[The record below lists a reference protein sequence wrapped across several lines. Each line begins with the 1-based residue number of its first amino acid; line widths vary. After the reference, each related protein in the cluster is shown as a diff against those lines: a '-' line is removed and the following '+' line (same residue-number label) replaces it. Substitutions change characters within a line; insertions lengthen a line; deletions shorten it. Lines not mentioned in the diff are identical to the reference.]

1 MNHSNRSIM
10 RALALQVLLGV
21 LLPLSFARA
30 EFTSQE
36 ANIARVTAG
45 LLKESHFTAQSSTED
60 VSAKFLD
67 HYLDMF
73 DPARFYF
80 FQSDIAEF
88 APYRDTLA
96 KLTLNDGDLSPAQKI
111 FDRYIARLDQRV
123 DFVTNEL
130 QTATF
135 EFKTDKT
142 YRFDRKDAPRPGNL
156 DDARQLWRQQL
167 QHEYLLEKLAD
178 KKHEDIVKSLAKRY
192 ERTQRTMKQFDSH
205 RVFEAYLTALARV
218 YDPHSDYMG
227 RQQLEDFRINMSLSL
242 FGIGAVLRSEDGY
255 CKIMELMT
263 GGPAEASKQL
273 SPGDTILA
281 VAQDGADPVDVVEM
295 PLRDIVAMVR
305 GPKGTK
311 VNLTIQPAKAT
322 DSERR
327 VVTLVRDEIKLEK
340 QEAKARI
347 IDVPAEP
354 AKSNRIGIVT
364 LPSFYVG
371 DSKTK
376 DKNGAGAT
384 ADVAKLIEKLKQENI
399 QGLILD
405 LRRNGGGSLEE
416 AVRLTGLFIKSGPV
430 VQTVNSGGMVS
441 TLRDP
446 DASVLF
452 DGPLVVLTSRISASA
467 SEILAGAIQ
476 DYGRGLVV
484 GDSSTFGKGT
494 VQSVINLGPVMEK
507 NKLDGG
513 EEPGALKL
521 TIRKFY
527 RPSGMSTQ
535 IKGVEPDLVIPSHL
549 SHLKIGER
557 EMKTALPW
565 DEIPPTMFTR
575 VDKVISYVADIKALS
590 DTRIAADQEFQW
602 LAEDNTRVKQRI
614 DDPLTSLNEQKRRDE
629 SAADDTRAKQR
640 DAIRAKRPVTPE
652 TQYEITLRNAGTA
665 GLPEPLPS
673 VVATNTTASAASP
686 AANGANGTNAKPDP
700 EADADDDDQ
709 DDSQPDP
716 VLAETKRILLDYIRA
731 LANPRDPA
739 TAPVVQETR

>member
-1 MNHSNRSIM
+1 MNHSNRSIL
-10 RALALQVLLGV
+10 RTIALPLLLGA
-21 LLPLSFARA
+21 LLPFHLARA

-45 LLKESHFTAQSSTED
+45 LLKESHFTAKSSTED
-60 VSAKFLD
+60 ISAKFLD

-73 DPARFYF
+73 DPARLYF
-80 FQSDIAEF
+80 FQSDLAEF
-88 APYRDTLA
+88 APYRNTLA
-96 KLTLNDGDLSPAQKI
+96 ELTLTDGDLSPAQKI
-111 FDRYIARLDQRV
+111 FDRYLARLDQRV

-130 QTATF
+130 LVASFDFTSD
-135 EFKTDKT
+135 ET
-142 YRFDRKDAPRPGNL
+142 YRFDRKDAPRPANL
-156 DDARQLWRQQL
+156 DDGRQLWRQQL
-167 QHEYLLEKLAD
+167 RHEYLLEKLAD

-263 GGPAEASKQL
+263 GGPAETSKQL
-273 SPGDTILA
+273 SPGDTIIA
-281 VAQDGADPVDVVEM
+281 VAQDGADPIDVVEM
-295 PLRDIVAMVR
+295 PLRDIVAMIR

-311 VNLTIQPAKAT
+311 VNLTIQPAKAS

-327 VVTLVRDEIKLEK
+327 VITLVRDEIKLEK

-347 IDVPAEP
+347 IDMPTET
-354 AKSNRIGIVT
+354 AKSTRIGIVS

-376 DKNGAGAT
+376 DKNGSGAT
-384 ADVAKLIEKLKQENI
+384 ADVAKLIEKLKTENI

-446 DASVLF
+446 DASALY

-484 GDSSTFGKGT
+484 GDQSTFGKGT
-494 VQSVINLGPVMEK
+494 VQSVINLGPIMEK

-513 EEPGALKL
+513 EQPGALKL

-527 RPSGMSTQ
+527 RPSGLSTQ
-535 IKGVEPDLVIPSHL
+535 LKGVEPDLVIPSHL
-549 SHLKIGER
+549 SQLKIGER

-565 DEIPPTMFTR
+565 DEIPPTMYTR
-575 VDKVISYVADIKALS
+575 VDKVISYVADIKAMS

-602 LAEDNTRVKQRI
+602 MAEDNTRVKQRTNNESI
-614 DDPLTSLNEQKRRDE
+614 SLNEQKRRNETSEDN
-629 SAADDTRAKQR
+629 ARDKQR
-640 DAIRAKRPVTPE
+640 DAIRTKNAPPNE
-652 TQYEITLRNAGTA
+652 TQYEITLRNAGTP
-665 GLPEPLPS
+665 GLPDPMTLG
-673 VVATNTTASAASP
+673 TNTISSAAVSAP
-686 AANGANGTNAKPDP
+686 SNNGNSQNPGVIPDP
-700 EADADDDDQ
+700 DNE
-709 DDSQPDP
+709 DDSNDVQPDP
-716 VLAETKRILLDYIRA
+716 VLHETKRILLDYIRV
-731 LANPRDPA
+731 LAGPLDPA

>member
-1 MNHSNRSIM
+1 MNHSNRSIL
-10 RALALQVLLGV
+10 RTIALPLLLGA
-21 LLPLSFARA
+21 LLPFHLARA

-45 LLKESHFTAQSSTED
+45 LLKESHFTAKSSTED
-60 VSAKFLD
+60 ISAKFLD

-73 DPARFYF
+73 DPARLYF
-80 FQSDIAEF
+80 FQSDLAEF
-88 APYRDTLA
+88 APYRNTLA
-96 KLTLNDGDLSPAQKI
+96 ELTLTDGDLSPAQKI
-111 FDRYIARLDQRV
+111 FDRYLARLDQRV

-130 QTATF
+130 LVASFDFTSD
-135 EFKTDKT
+135 ET
-142 YRFDRKDAPRPGNL
+142 YRFDRKDAPRPTNL
-156 DDARQLWRQQL
+156 DDGRQLWRQQL
-167 QHEYLLEKLAD
+167 RHEYLLEKLAD

-263 GGPAEASKQL
+263 GGPAETSKQL
-273 SPGDTILA
+273 SPGDTIIA
-281 VAQDGADPVDVVEM
+281 VAQDGADPIDVVEM
-295 PLRDIVAMVR
+295 PLRDIVAMIR

-311 VNLTIQPAKAT
+311 VNLTIQPAKAS

-327 VVTLVRDEIKLEK
+327 VITLVRDEIKLEK

-347 IDVPAEP
+347 IDMPTET
-354 AKSNRIGIVT
+354 AKSTRIGIVS

-376 DKNGAGAT
+376 DKNGSGAT
-384 ADVAKLIEKLKQENI
+384 ADVAKLIEKLKTENI

-446 DASVLF
+446 DASALY

-484 GDSSTFGKGT
+484 GDQSTFGKGT
-494 VQSVINLGPVMEK
+494 VQSVINLGPIMEK

-513 EEPGALKL
+513 EQPGALKL

-527 RPSGMSTQ
+527 RPSGLSTQ
-535 IKGVEPDLVIPSHL
+535 LKGVEPDLVIPSHL
-549 SHLKIGER
+549 SQLKIGER

-565 DEIPPTMFTR
+565 DEIPPTMYTR
-575 VDKVISYVADIKALS
+575 VDKVISYVADIKAMS

-602 LAEDNTRVKQRI
+602 MAEDNTRVKQRTNNESI
-614 DDPLTSLNEQKRRDE
+614 SLNEQKRRNETSEDN
-629 SAADDTRAKQR
+629 ARDKQR
-640 DAIRAKRPVTPE
+640 DAIRTKNAPPNE
-652 TQYEITLRNAGTA
+652 TQYEITLRNAGTP
-665 GLPEPLPS
+665 GLPDPMTLG
-673 VVATNTTASAASP
+673 TNTISSAAVSAP
-686 AANGANGTNAKPDP
+686 SNNGNSQNPGVIPDP
-700 EADADDDDQ
+700 DNE
-709 DDSQPDP
+709 DDSNDVQPDP
-716 VLAETKRILLDYIRA
+716 VLHETKRILLDYIRV
-731 LANPRDPA
+731 LAGPLDPA

>member
-1 MNHSNRSIM
+1 MNHSNRSIL
-10 RALALQVLLGV
+10 RTIALPLLLGA
-21 LLPLSFARA
+21 LLPFHLARA

-45 LLKESHFTAQSSTED
+45 LLKESHFTAKSSTED
-60 VSAKFLD
+60 ISAKFLD

-73 DPARFYF
+73 DPARLYF
-80 FQSDIAEF
+80 FQSDLAEF
-88 APYRDTLA
+88 APYRNTLA
-96 KLTLNDGDLSPAQKI
+96 ELTLTDGDLSPAQKI
-111 FDRYIARLDQRV
+111 FDRYLARLDQRV

-130 QTATF
+130 LVASFDFTSD
-135 EFKTDKT
+135 ET
-142 YRFDRKDAPRPGNL
+142 YRFDRKDAPRPANL
-156 DDARQLWRQQL
+156 DDGRQLWRQQL
-167 QHEYLLEKLAD
+167 RHEYLLEKLAD

-263 GGPAEASKQL
+263 GGPAETSKQL
-273 SPGDTILA
+273 SPGDTIIA
-281 VAQDGADPVDVVEM
+281 VAQDGADPIDVVEM
-295 PLRDIVAMVR
+295 PLRDIVAMIR

-311 VNLTIQPAKAT
+311 VNLTIQPAKAS

-327 VVTLVRDEIKLEK
+327 VITLVRDEIKLEK

-347 IDVPAEP
+347 IDMPTET
-354 AKSNRIGIVT
+354 AKSTRIGIVS

-376 DKNGAGAT
+376 DKNGSGAT
-384 ADVAKLIEKLKQENI
+384 ADVAKLIEKLKTENI

-446 DASVLF
+446 DASALY

-484 GDSSTFGKGT
+484 GDQSTFGKGT
-494 VQSVINLGPVMEK
+494 VQSVINLGPIMEK

-513 EEPGALKL
+513 EQPGALKL

-527 RPSGMSTQ
+527 RPSGLSTQ
-535 IKGVEPDLVIPSHL
+535 LKGVEPDLVIPSHL
-549 SHLKIGER
+549 SQLKIGER

-565 DEIPPTMFTR
+565 DEIPPTMYTR
-575 VDKVISYVADIKALS
+575 VDKVISYVADIKAMS

-602 LAEDNTRVKQRI
+602 MAEDNTRVKQRTNNESI
-614 DDPLTSLNEQKRRDE
+614 SLNEQKRRNETSEDN
-629 SAADDTRAKQR
+629 ARDKQR
-640 DAIRAKRPVTPE
+640 DAIRTKNAPTNE
-652 TQYEITLRNAGTA
+652 TQYEITLRNAGTP
-665 GLPEPLPS
+665 GLPDPMTLG
-673 VVATNTTASAASP
+673 TNTISSAAVSAP
-686 AANGANGTNAKPDP
+686 SNNGNSQNPGVIPDP
-700 EADADDDDQ
+700 DNE
-709 DDSQPDP
+709 DDSNDVQPDP
-716 VLAETKRILLDYIRA
+716 VLHETKRILLDYIRV
-731 LANPRDPA
+731 LAGPLDPA